1 VASKIEKDDPQYWAT
16 VVANAQADLQ
26 LHQADMRKQSIA
38 SQAKFLIG
46 LGLSNADAADILGTT
61 SETVRVG
68 VSVLDKKGRGKRAKA
83 KKR

>member
-1 VASKIEKDDPQYWAT
+1 VASKIEKDDPQYWT
-16 VVANAQADLQ
+16 SVVAKALAYLC